1 MIQITNKN
9 LCGRFYLR
17 LFNLLLLYLLTTSTY
32 SFGQII
38 EADSISTT
46 DSIDYSD
53 VEFSFFMMD
62 FNYTNNK
69 IKTKGKISDII
80 IPAYITNLSFLH
92 KSGIQTGLMIT
103 NYSDADTLSYDLDF
117 LLGYQKSFH
126 KDLFDV
132 DASYIYHYYKGEYN
146 YEGLNYNHALNVSA
160 GFTYKMLYLYG
171 DGFFLLDNEN
181 YFTDAGA
188 TINVDFEDIFFKND
202 YLYIMPSV
210 SFNFGTDHYL
220 YDIYEPY
227 INNVLIPYLRFKGYQ
242 TFNIS
247 TEEIIKRYLENQDV
261 STNTFS
267 YQGVDFLVP
276 VTFGIG
282 SVSATFS
289 WMYYIP
295 SEKLEVF
302 GMKDQTGYI
311 ISLSFIF

>member
-9 LCGRFYLR
+9 LGGRFYLR

-32 SFGQII
+32 GFGQII

-69 IKTKGKISDII
+69 IKTKGRASDIV
-80 IPAYITNLSFLH
+80 IPAYITDFTFLH
-92 KSGIQTGLMIT
+92 KSGFQTGLMIT

-117 LLGYQKSFH
+117 LLGYQKSFY
-126 KDLFDV
+126 KDLFDI
-132 DASYIYHYYKGEYN
+132 DASYIYHYFKGEYN
-146 YEGLNYNHALNVSA
+146 YEGLNYNHVLNLSA
-160 GFTYKMLYLYG
+160 GFTYKMIYLYSN
-171 DGFFLLDNEN
+171 GFFLLDNEN

-188 TINVDFEDIFFKND
+188 TINVDFEDLFFKND

-247 TEEIIKRYLENQDV
+247 TEEIIKRHLENQDV

-282 SVSATFS
+282 GVSATFS

-295 SEKLEVF
+295 SEKLDVF